1 MTRKIL
7 LASAATAFLL
17 GGAILPAQAQGTG
30 AAPTA
35 TQTRIESGQTR
46 AKAIIDRDV
55 YSSDDVEIGEVEDLI
70 LNAQHQVVL
79 AVIEVESRLGFTDK
93 YVAVPISQLTPAA
106 NNRDR
111 LTLAMTREQVKALQS
126 FRYED

>member
-7 LASAATAFLL
+7 LASAATALLL
-17 GGAILPAQAQGTG
+17 GGVILPAQAQNTG
-30 AAPTA
+30 SAPAAA
-35 TQTRIESGQTR
+35 QTRMESGQTR
-46 AKAIIDRDV
+46 AKALMDRDV

-93 YVAVPISQLTPAA
+93 YVAVPVSQLTPAA

-111 LTLAMTREQVKALQS
+111 LTLSMTRDQVKAMQG
-126 FRYED
+126 FKYED